1 MRKKGREMQL
11 RQWKKMRAVRQICE
25 RAGERGAEEGIG
37 GEVRASN
44 GRSGYDKGG
53 GLGGREALG
62 LVSQQCQLAMSNA
75 QRLETGD

>member
-11 RQWKKMRAVRQICE
+11 RQWKMRAVRQICE

-37 GEVRASN
+37 GQVRTSN

-53 GLGGREALG
+53 GMRSTGSGQSAVPASNE
-62 LVSQQCQLAMSNA
+62 QCAA
-75 QRLETGD
+75 TGDW